1 MKEADM
7 KLEEAGSRAVLE
19 DYAKLEI
26 RVMALM
32 QKNLSE
38 GQTSKPGSDRGLY
51 IGLTNP
57 RPTA

>member
-1 MKEADM
+1 M

-38 GQTSKPGSDRGLY
+38 GQMSKPGSDRGLY

-57 RPTA
+57 RPTS